1 MAKGSIEKRGENTW
15 RLTIDLGYNQD
26 GSRNRLRRKV
36 VVEDKTLLKTKKK
49 LREHLEDELAKF
61 KQEVL
66 SGEYIKPEKMTLKQF
81 IENEWE
87 PKYASKPKNLSPLT
101 YKTYMHHIENHIMP
115 TFGHKFLGDIKTLH
129 IVTFIDDLGKPGSR
143 KDNKGDTLSPG
154 TIQFIYRVLK
164 NILTRATEWQLIK
177 SNPTVGVKKPKVEQT
192 QLDFYDEKEARE
204 VIKALYQEPRR
215 WRLLI
220 LGAMLGGCRRG
231 ELVGLEWSDVDF
243 ENKTISIRKS
253 ISLTVDSRAIEK
265 EPKSKSSIRTIDM
278 PQWYMVELKEYE
290 REWKKEKLSV
300 GDKWIG
306 GDRRYVFHAG
316 LGKPYFYSYPSE
328 WWSKFI
334 KRHDLKRVRFHDLRH
349 SSATL
354 LIEAGASMKAIQ
366 QRLGHSKHQTT
377 ADVYAHVTKKVSRE
391 TAEKFDKFAPDSIRP
406 QSVPN
411 NKK

>member
-290 REWKKEKLSV
+290 REWKKKNCLSV
-300 GDKWIG
+300 INGSEAIDDMFFTLVWASRIFIPTHRNG
-306 GDRRYVFHAG
+306 GAN
-316 LGKPYFYSYPSE
+316 
-328 WWSKFI
+328 
-334 KRHDLKRVRFHDLRH
+334 
-349 SSATL
+349 SSNGM
-354 LIEAGASMKAIQ
+354 I
-366 QRLGHSKHQTT
+366 
-377 ADVYAHVTKKVSRE
+377 
-391 TAEKFDKFAPDSIRP
+391 
-406 QSVPN
+406 
-411 NKK
+411 